1 MAESSPFHIVF
12 DVYHLYHLPQFEPVI
27 DLLSSDDRFNVTLT
41 VSAEIKKPEYEL
53 IQKILKAKNNQVIFS
68 DNEDDRAK
76 QIKSSKPDVFICGW
90 SRYELDKFVPESTIV
105 GMIYHGIG
113 VKPSYWLDNHPRLDL
128 RFVEGPLRKEQLRKH
143 NVETDLI
150 LTGFAKLDPIFNGL
164 VSPRKKVLERL
175 GLDPQRKTI
184 LYAPTFYPSSM
195 EEFGT
200 SIGEN
205 TKKYNLIIKLHLW
218 AFFLK
223 NFAGIKFKG
232 QIDLAKRMESEYD
245 HVRFLG
251 PEVYNIV
258 PFYSAADVLITEA
271 SSTIYEMMAI
281 DKPVILA
288 KFYKLRLSHRLFP
301 YRLYKRRLN
310 KEMSEEMTDF
320 CIQLEE
326 PNELPNALQTAF
338 LNHDPND
345 KKRSQYKQEMLY
357 KLDGKASVRIRDA
370 ILKRLSRGG

>member
-1 MAESSPFHIVF
+1 MS
-12 DVYHLYHLPQFEPVI
+12 
-27 DLLSSDDRFNVTLT
+27 
-41 VSAEIKKPEYEL
+41 
-53 IQKILKAKNNQVIFS
+53 
-68 DNEDDRAK
+68 
-76 QIKSSKPDVFICGW
+76 
-90 SRYELDKFVPESTIV
+90 
-105 GMIYHGIG
+105 
-113 VKPSYWLDNHPRLDL
+113 
-128 RFVEGPLRKEQLRKH
+128 
-143 NVETDLI
+143 
-150 LTGFAKLDPIFNGL
+150 
-164 VSPRKKVLERL
+164 
-175 GLDPQRKTI
+175 
-184 LYAPTFYPSSM
+184 
-195 EEFGT
+195 
-200 SIGEN
+200 
-205 TKKYNLIIKLHLW
+205 
-218 AFFLK
+218 FFLK

-310 KEMSEEMTDF
+310 EEMSEGMTDF

-326 PNELPNALQTAF
+326 PEEIPNALQTAF
-338 LNHDPND
+338 FNHDPND